1 MCVLRPGL
9 CANRAGGVG
18 AARQGRQRVGLTPG
32 ASELPGE
39 FRLPAARTWPG
50 VAEIT
55 AVPVQHRGLVEELG
69 LAGPRP
75 LAGRR

>member
-1 MCVLRPGL
+1 MITTNYSCR
-9 CANRAGGVG
+9 NRTGGVG

-39 FRLPAARTWPG
+39 FRLPAARPG
-50 VAEIT
+50 LAEIT
-55 AVPVQHRGLVEELG
+55 AVPVQHRGLAEGLG

-75 LAGRR
+75 LPGRR